1 MSNVS
6 VAPSLR
12 TTSAVFSTFSSSLL
26 HDVSVVRP
34 LNIRIEASIHLFI
47 CFIFILNSCHIVSFP
62 TCKGTNK
69 NRLNKSQPEE
79 FVITPRITSEGVD
92 HLTPRSQKPVFAITK
107 NENILYKPFLQSII
121 RILKEIKACYELE
134 VILTAALSE
143 FRRQSYITILENA
156 SFSPKKCSF
165 AFLGGCPKKTKSF
178 FRVSKI

>member
-47 CFIFILNSCHIVSFP
+47 CFIFILNSCHIISFP

-69 NRLNKSQPEE
+69 NRLNKSQPEA

-92 HLTPRSQKPVFAITK
+92 HLAPRSQKPVFAITK
-107 NENILYKPFLQSII
+107 NENTLYKPFLQSIF
-121 RILKEIKACYELE
+121 RLLKEIKACYELE
-134 VILTAALSE
+134 VILTAAFVGIPLAKLHSEIGKCKLFAKNLLFRFFGVLS
-143 FRRQSYITILENA
+143 Q
-156 SFSPKKCSF
+156 
-165 AFLGGCPKKTKSF
+165 KTKLNF
-178 FRVSKI
+178 